1 MRLRLLLGA
10 AVACALTA
18 VATPALAFDP
28 DCHGIALT
36 DAHND
41 QYLVSPDLATLPTA
55 GLVGHGT
62 PEIDVWDAYLTGSVW
77 YEQFNIRT
85 GGMYSSP
92 NVAFR
97 IRYDDPNVAGAQWEL
112 VAYFPTAPNALVAD
126 NDVDVNVYHYPAG
139 GGSPDQ
145 TLTTTASRFPND
157 VQVEFYVPY
166 GAFWPATFT
175 NLTVTAEQY
184 EANVF
189 TPGPDGDLPPAIRRD
204 EATTA
209 SWTNPWANT
218 GC

>member
-18 VATPALAFDP
+18 AATPALAFDP

-36 DAHND
+36 DAHGD
-41 QYLVSPDLATLPTA
+41 QYLVAPGATT
-55 GLVGHGT
+55 LVQPT

-77 YEQFNIRT
+77 YEQFNVRT

-92 NVAFR
+92 NVAYR

-112 VAYFPTAPNALVAD
+112 VAYFSTAPNALNAD

-139 GGSPDQ
+139 GGAPDQ
-145 TLTTTASRFPND
+145 TITTTARRFPHD

-204 EATTA
+204 VATTA
-209 SWTNPWANT
+209 SWTNAYANT